1 MMSREETKEEE
12 RNGLDVVG
20 QVIGG
25 SVAGLAIREKS
36 GKNIELGDLL
46 VAKENEGGYLIL
58 KVINLGYGS
67 QIPTEVRE
75 QAAGLK
81 LEG

>member
-1 MMSREETKEEE
+1 MMSREEMKEEE

-25 SVAGLAIREKS
+25 SVAGIAIREKI
-36 GKNIELGDLL
+36 GKNIEFGDLL

-58 KVINLGYGS
+58 
-67 QIPTEVRE
+67 
-75 QAAGLK
+75 
-81 LEG
+81 